1 MVAGPGDETGGD
13 DRPQP
18 RPEGGASNRSESEAA
33 PWSQEVAA
41 QPDKDAHSPPLFPLP
56 GYELLREIS
65 RGGQA
70 VVYEAIQRSTG
81 RRVAVKVLHE
91 RSLAGSAERARF
103 EREVKILA
111 ALDHPN
117 VVAIV
122 DRGRTPDGTIYLVME
137 YVAGRTLDELFAAA
151 PAGEGRGGARSGS
164 GHGPAGPLGDD
175 ELLRLFLKICDGV
188 NMAH

>member
-1 MVAGPGDETGGD
+1 MVAGPGEGAGAE
-13 DRPQP
+13 DRPRP
-18 RPEGGASNRSESEAA
+18 RPAASAVGPPRSEALA
-33 PWSQEVAA
+33 WSQEIATPA
-41 QPDKDAHSPPLFPLP
+41 NEDSRAEQRPLFPLP

-70 VVYEAIQRSTG
+70 VVYEAVQRSTG

-103 EREVKILA
+103 EREVKILG

-122 DRGRTPDGTIYLVME
+122 DRGRTPD
-137 YVAGRTLDELFAAA
+137 
-151 PAGEGRGGARSGS
+151 
-164 GHGPAGPLGDD
+164 
-175 ELLRLFLKICDGV
+175 
-188 NMAH
+188 